1 MVSKTGGMMHLL
13 DGKRFLVTGVANRWS
28 IAWSVAE
35 AIVREGG
42 MVAFTY
48 QGETQLA
55 NLQKQI
61 GELPTNESPR
71 LIPLDV
77 RDDSSVDEA
86 VRQAESGGKRYD
98 GLVHSIAFAKREE
111 LDGAFLDTSRE
122 GFLLAQEVSAYS
134 LVLLC
139 RAFSGIL
146 NDGASVVAMTY
157 LGAERVVPHYNV
169 MGAAKAAL
177 EASVR
182 YLAFDLGQ
190 RSIRV
195 NALSAGP
202 VKTASGRAIKGFTDM
217 QKAVSEQAPLRKP
230 LTTEEV
236 GDVTVCLLSDL
247 FRAVTG
253 ELIHVD
259 MGYHALGMVL
269 PLEQP

>member
-1 MVSKTGGMMHLL
+1 MRRLL
-13 DGKRFLVTGVANRWS
+13 EGKRFLVTGVANRWS

-42 MVAFTY
+42 LVTFTY
-48 QGETQLA
+48 QGETQLL
-55 NLQKQI
+55 NLQKLL
-61 GELPTNESPR
+61 GELPLNEAPL

-77 RDDSSVDEA
+77 RDDVSVGEA
-86 VRQAESGGKRYD
+86 VRQAGSGGKRYD

-139 RAFSGIL
+139 RAFSEIL

-182 YLAFDLGQ
+182 YLAFDLGK

-202 VKTASGRAIKGFTDM
+202 VKTASGRAIKGFMDM
-217 QKAVSEQAPLRKP
+217 QKAVSGQSPLPKS
-230 LTTEEV
+230 LTAEDV
-236 GDVTVCLLSDL
+236 GDVTACLLSDR

-269 PLEQP
+269 PLEQS